1 MPGQLWGHVLAGK
14 LYERR
19 FSGSCRLTLIVL
31 RPPIFKGQT
40 LLWPFSRLLQRQ
52 CWRGF
57 PSLCKSGLAH
67 SASQFRPFFP
77 FRALSLLSLCKSGF
91 CTRPSI
97 GAGFRVRVWNAFC
110 LAIQPK
116 QSADISH
123 SKTIFDQRLRH
134 AQTCRVLSWATRRGN
149 AQLVSGDYRS
159 ATGARGSVDNRADSQ
174 RVESGVGVDVN
185 GITPHAKS

>member
-1 MPGQLWGHVLAGK
+1 MSSAHQYLKA
-14 LYERR
+14 RR
-19 FSGSCRLTLIVL
+19 C
-31 RPPIFKGQT
+31 
-40 LLWPFSRLLQRQ
+40 
-52 CWRGF
+52 
-57 PSLCKSGLAH
+57 SGLFH
-67 SASQFRPFFP
+67 VCCSASAGGASRVCAKVALPTRPRNFDHSSRF
-77 FRALSLLSLCKSGF
+77 ALSLLSLCKSGF